1 MTVIDKRGK
10 ILDTCF
16 GELKIGDAFQGI
28 DDRIYLKVD
37 EEHVIRYREGCDGG
51 IWVFMP
57 YDYAELII
65 PLKATLTV
73 ERGE

>member
-10 ILDTCF
+10 KLDTCF
-16 GELKIGDAFQGI
+16 GDLSLGDVFQGI
-28 DDRIYLKVD
+28 DDDIYLKATYESALLYRDHLGDAVWKEVD
-37 EEHVIRYREGCDGG
+37 
-51 IWVFMP
+51 